1 MSDEPTNERFD
12 VAVIGA
18 GISGLS
24 TARQLVAT
32 GATVTVLEARDRVGG
47 RLDSVDGLDL
57 GASWFWPN
65 EPRVHAL
72 TTELG
77 IPIHQQ
83 YLGGNAMYQD
93 PNGTR
98 ELEGNPLDVP
108 SARFSKGADSLA
120 RGVAQALP
128 TGVIEFNTAASRIE
142 RHSANADLAVTT
154 THGQISARHVVLAIP
169 PALATSSITFDPP
182 LPERLAQLAE
192 ATPVWMGST
201 TKVVIRYPDSFWR
214 RRGLSGSAVS
224 HVGPIRELHDMS
236 GADGVPAA
244 LFGFVQARSAD
255 GPTVTRREIIDQLVE
270 IFGADAAVPD
280 DVLIRDWRH
289 EPFTSPLG
297 AERLNDYQ
305 TYGHQLFQQPAMNGR
320 LHWTSTETSRHY
332 PGHIEGALEAAE
344 RTSTAILN
352 DLESSSSSDI
362 TPSIPSRSPSSITE
376 SLT

>member
-1 MSDEPTNERFD
+1 MSDEPTTKRFD

-57 GASWFWPN
+57 GATWFWPN
-65 EPRVHAL
+65 EQRVHAL
-72 TTELG
+72 AAELG

-83 YLGGNAMYQD
+83 HLGGNAMYQD

-120 RGVAQALP
+120 RAAAQALP
-128 TGVIEFNTAASRIE
+128 KGVIEFNTAASHIE
-142 RHSANADLAVTT
+142 RHSATADLAVTT
-154 THGQISARHVVLAIP
+154 THGEIPARHVVLAIP

-214 RRGLSGSAVS
+214 RRGLSGSAMS

-236 GADGVPAA
+236 GPAAVPAA
-244 LFGFVQARSAD
+244 LFGFCQARSV
-255 GPTVTRREIIDQLVE
+255 GEPTVTEREIVDQLVE
-270 IFGADAAVPD
+270 IFGADAAAPD
-280 DVLIRDWRH
+280 DVIICDWRH
-289 EPFTSPLG
+289 ERFTSPPS
-297 AERLNDYQ
+297 AEHMNDYQ
-305 TYGHQLFQQPAMNGR
+305 TYGHELFQKPAMNGR
-320 LHWTSTETSRHY
+320 LHWTSTETSRHS

-344 RTSTAILN
+344 RTSTAIIS
-352 DLESSSSSDI
+352 DLESSSSADI
-362 TPSIPSRSPSSITE
+362 TASTPFSSTTE
-376 SLT
+376 PLT